1 MTWTSSSPFLLSASA
16 ADTALRDT
24 LGPILAYVP
33 HVPHPGK
40 GKMVSAKEKVMWTI
54 VSLFVFLVFSQ
65 VPLFGI
71 VASESA
77 DPLRWLRI
85 ISASNRGTLMELGIT
100 PLVTSGMIIQVLV
113 GSGLLQLNMA
123 VKEDKEIFEGT
134 SKRKT

>member
-1 MTWTSSSPFLLSASA
+1 
-16 ADTALRDT
+16 
-24 LGPILAYVP
+24 
-33 HVPHPGK
+33 
-40 GKMVSAKEKVMWTI
+40 MWTI